1 MRQLDWI
8 ILCGTLLFI
17 VVYGVWKG
25 RGSKDMKGY
34 ILSNKDMKWYTI
46 TVSIMATQ
54 ASAITFLSTPGQA
67 YIDGMRFIQFYLGL
81 PIAMVVLSI
90 TAVPLYHKLKVYTA
104 YEFLETRLDL
114 KTRTLAALLFLVQ
127 RGLAAG
133 LTIYAPSII
142 LSMLLGWN
150 VYWTNVIIG
159 VLVIIYTTSGGAK
172 AVGWTQ
178 FQQMIIITLGM
189 LGAFYMIMYL
199 IPDNVSV
206 MDSIK
211 VAGKMGKLNAIDFSF
226 DLNNKYSFWSGV
238 LGGFFLQLA
247 YFGTDQSQVQR
258 YLTGES
264 VKQSRL
270 ALLINGIVK
279 IPMQFSILFIG
290 VMLFV
295 FYQFTTP
302 PLFFNPVETN
312 KIVKSEQ
319 HGPDYKALQDEFKL
333 VQAVKK
339 KEVYDL
345 IDAMRNNDNVKVKSI
360 QTKLDLSE
368 SKIASLRKDAKSLMM
383 KNDKNSDTND
393 TNYIFLNFV
402 LNFLPVG
409 LIGLVLA
416 AIFSASMSSTSSEIN
431 SLATTTVVD
440 MYKRLFNKEASEK
453 HYVFITKGAT
463 VLWGMLAILFAQFA
477 NKMGSLIEAVNILG
491 SLFYGTILGIFL
503 VAFYFKKAS
512 GTVTFYGAIISEII
526 VVLCFIFT
534 GISFLWYNVIG
545 CLLVIILA
553 VIIDTIFLNS
563 KRIESNHA
571 SLK

>member
-1 MRQLDWI
+1 MKTLDWI

-17 VVYGVWKG
+17 VAYGVWKG
-25 RGSKDMKGY
+25 RRSKNMKGY
-34 ILSNKDMKWYTI
+34 VLSNNDMKWWTI
-46 TVSIMATQ
+46 TISIMATQ

-67 YIDGMRFIQFYLGL
+67 YVDGMRFVQFYLGL
-81 PIAMVVLSI
+81 PIAMVILSL

-114 KTRTLAALLFLVQ
+114 KTRTLAALLFLMQ

-150 VYWTNVIIG
+150 IYWTNLIIG

-189 LGAFYMIMYL
+189 LGAFYMILHLM
-199 IPDNVSV
+199 PNNVSV
-206 MDSIK
+206 LDSIK

-226 DLNNKYSFWSGV
+226 DLNNRYSFWSGI
-238 LGGFFLQLA
+238 LGGLFLQLS

-270 ALLINGIVK
+270 GLLINGIVK

-290 VMLFV
+290 AMLFV
-295 FYQFTTP
+295 FYQFTSP

-312 KIVKSEQ
+312 KIVLSK
-319 HGPDYKALQDEFKL
+319 HGPDYKALQNEFKL
-333 VQAVKK
+333 VQAEK
-339 KEVYDL
+339 KEDVYNL
-345 IDAMRNNDNVKVKSI
+345 IDAMHNNDNTKVKSI
-360 QTKLDLSE
+360 QSKLDVSE
-368 SKIASLRKDAKSLMM
+368 SKITSLRKDAKSLMK
-383 KNDKNSDTND
+383 KNDKTADTND

-431 SLATTTVVD
+431 SLASTTVVD
-440 MYKRLFNKEASEK
+440 MYKRLFKKEATEK
-453 HYVFITKGAT
+453 HYVFITKSAT
-463 VLWGMLAILFAQFA
+463 VFWGILAILFAQFA

-512 GTVTFYGAIISEII
+512 GTATFYSAIISEII

-553 VIIDTIFLNS
+553 VIIDNLFLNKKYNS
-563 KRIESNHA
+563 KS
-571 SLK
+571 SY

>member
-1 MRQLDWI
+1 MRTLDWI

-25 RGSKDMKGY
+25 RGSKNLKSY
-34 ILSNKDMKWYTI
+34 VLSNNDMKWYTI
-46 TVSIMATQ
+46 TISIMATQ

-67 YIDGMRFIQFYLGL
+67 YVDGMRFVQFYLGL
-81 PIAMVVLSI
+81 PIAMIILSV

-104 YEFLETRLDL
+104 YEFLENRLDL
-114 KTRTLAALLFLVQ
+114 KTRILAATLFLMQ

-150 VYWTNVIIG
+150 IYWTNLIIG

-189 LGAFYMIMYL
+189 LGAFYMILYL
-199 IPDNVSV
+199 MPENVSV
-206 MDSIK
+206 LDSIK

-226 DLNNKYSFWSGV
+226 DLNNKYSFWSGL
-238 LGGFFLQLA
+238 LGGLFLQLS

-270 ALLINGIVK
+270 GLLINGIVK

-290 VMLFV
+290 AMLFV
-295 FYQFTTP
+295 FYQFSSP
-302 PLFFNPVETN
+302 PLFFNPVEET
-312 KIVKSEQ
+312 KIIQSV
-319 HGPDYKALQDEFKL
+319 HGPDYSALQDEFIL
-333 VQAVKK
+333 VQAEK
-339 KEVYDL
+339 KEDVFNL
-345 IDAMRNNDNVKVKSI
+345 IDAMHKDDKVKVENI
-360 QTKLDLSE
+360 QSKLDVSE
-368 SKIASLRKDAKSLMM
+368 SKITLLRNDAKSLIK
-383 KNDKNSDTND
+383 KNDADSETND

-431 SLATTTVVD
+431 SLASTTVID
-440 MYKRLFNKEASEK
+440 LYKRLFKKDASEK
-453 HYVFITKGAT
+453 HYVFISKSAT
-463 VLWGMLAILFAQFA
+463 VFWGILAILFAQFA

-503 VAFYFKKAS
+503 IAFYLRKAG
-512 GTVTFYGAIISEII
+512 GTATFYSAIISEII

-534 GISFLWYNVIG
+534 EISFLWYNVIG
-545 CLLVIILA
+545 CMLVIILA
-553 VIIDTIFLNS
+553 LIIDNFFL
-563 KRIESNHA
+563 KKQ
-571 SLK
+571 LT